1 MADGYNNAD
10 YAFTLPNYFPAPGQV
25 LQSAIARQDR
35 KAEFDYENQMRA
47 MQAAQ
52 KKAEEDRMRNLGV
65 LYKETDFGPQFA
77 TPNLQVNSIT
87 QKELQKIRNEGYQLI
102 GKSPEEFQN
111 LFNTKLSD
119 LVQWVNM
126 AKVDASNIEKN
137 QKEIN
142 STYTNI
148 DINKANSLLSKSFL
162 ENYTEVDPATGELK
176 RKNYSS
182 VVPNKNYFEQFDNP
196 KNLAS
201 IVTDVSPF
209 YGWFPKVQSSQT
221 GDSQSVSKNG
231 VVNKESWTAY
241 TTPYTKVDFDEKG
254 KPFISVTSVSM
265 PYTNP
270 VTGKTESMP
279 VADESLMTDVMAKPD
294 TKIAAY
300 KAWEDEKAKRKV
312 DYKDPA
318 IDEIMF
324 KNFIYNT
331 ANRLLPHEVK
341 TQEATKT
348 PVINVSTGDKAK
360 QIDYDFINGVANAM
374 KKGDDTSLDGLLGK
388 FYALGGGKN
397 TYSDTKVVRDK
408 SGKPLEY
415 LLYLK
420 DSEGTELPD
429 PVSLKPDDKN
439 LLNKITGIYQRL
451 TGSSKGVE
459 AEVIETPVP
468 KPAPKPATPSKD
480 NMISI
485 ALDGKMGTIPEKNWE
500 AFKKKYPNAKR
511 Q

>member
-1 MADGYNNAD
+1 
-10 YAFTLPNYFPAPGQV
+10 
-25 LQSAIARQDR
+25 
-35 KAEFDYENQMRA
+35 
-47 MQAAQ
+47 
-52 KKAEEDRMRNLGV
+52 
-65 LYKETDFGPQFA
+65 
-77 TPNLQVNSIT
+77 
-87 QKELQKIRNEGYQLI
+87 
-102 GKSPEEFQN
+102 
-111 LFNTKLSD
+111 
-119 LVQWVNM
+119 
-126 AKVDASNIEKN
+126 
-137 QKEIN
+137 
-142 STYTNI
+142 
-148 DINKANSLLSKSFL
+148 
-162 ENYTEVDPATGELK
+162 
-176 RKNYSS
+176 
-182 VVPNKNYFEQFDNP
+182 
-196 KNLAS
+196 
-201 IVTDVSPF
+201 
-209 YGWFPKVQSSQT
+209 
-221 GDSQSVSKNG
+221 
-231 VVNKESWTAY
+231 
-241 TTPYTKVDFDEKG
+241 
-254 KPFISVTSVSM
+254 
-265 PYTNP
+265 
-270 VTGKTESMP
+270 
-279 VADESLMTDVMAKPD
+279 
-294 TKIAAY
+294 
-300 KAWEDEKAKRKV
+300 
-312 DYKDPA
+312 
-318 IDEIMF
+318 MF

-341 TQEATKT
+341 TQEVTKA

-468 KPAPKPATPSKD
+468 KPAPKKD
-480 NMISI
+480 NTISVI
-485 ALDGKMGTIPEKNWE
+485 LDGKIGEIPEKNWE

>member
-25 LQSAIARQDR
+25 LQSAIARQD
-35 KAEFDYENQMRA
+35 KQAEIDYENQMRA

-65 LYKETDFGPQFA
+65 LSKETEFGTQYA
-77 TPNLQVNSIT
+77 TPDLQVNSIT
-87 QKELQKIRNEGYQLI
+87 QKNLQRIKNQGYQLV
-102 GKSPEEFQN
+102 GKSQEEFQN
-111 LFNTKLSD
+111 WLNSEVSK
-119 LVQWVNM
+119 VAQWNNM
-126 AKVDASNIEKN
+126 AKTDATNIKER

-142 STYTNI
+142 STYPNI

-162 ENYTEVDPATGELK
+162 ENYTELDPTTGELK
-176 RKNYSS
+176 IKEVSS
-182 VVPNKNYFEQFDNP
+182 VVPNKNYFQQFDNP

-209 YGWFPKVQSSQT
+209 RDLWKKIPT
-221 GDSQSVSKNG
+221 ERAGDKNYT
-231 VVNKESWTAY
+231 NKKGEVKGFKWSAAVTPF
-241 TTPYTKVDFDEKG
+241 TTVEEDEKG
-254 KPFISVTSVSM
+254 MPIVSVTAMEV
-265 PYTNP
+265 PYKNP
-270 VTGKTESMP
+270 TTGKIESMK
-279 VADESLMTDVMAKPD
+279 VADDKLMSYVLANPAE
-294 TKIAAY
+294 KIAAY
-300 KAWEDEKAKRKV
+300 KAWEDEKARTKA

-318 IDEIMF
+318 VEDTMF
-324 KNFIYNT
+324 RNFIYKQAQEN
-331 ANRLLPHEVK
+331 LPHEVV
-341 TQEATKT
+341 TEEVSKT

-360 QIDYDFINGVANAM
+360 QIDYDFIKGVANAM

-468 KPAPKPATPSKD
+468 KPAPKKEPTEAQFAAAAKLSG
-480 NMISI
+480 M
-485 ALDGKMGTIPEKNWE
+485 TIEE
-500 AFKKKYPNAKR
+500 YKKAYKASQKK
-511 Q
+511 

>member
-10 YAFTLPNYFPAPGQV
+10 YAFILPNYFPAPGQV
-25 LQSAIARQDR
+25 LQSAIARQD
-35 KAEFDYENQMRA
+35 KQAEFDYENQIRA

-52 KKAEEDRMRNLGV
+52 KKAEDDRMRNLGV
-65 LYKETDFGPQFA
+65 LSKETEFGTQYA
-77 TPNLQVNSIT
+77 TPDLQVNSIT
-87 QKELQKIRNEGYQLI
+87 QKNLQRIKNKGYELINQ
-102 GKSPEEFQN
+102 SPEK
-111 LFNTKLSD
+111 FNNWLNSEVSK
-119 LVQWVNM
+119 VAQWNNM
-126 AKVDASNIEKN
+126 AKTDATNIKER

-142 STYTNI
+142 STYQNI
-148 DINKANSLLSKSFL
+148 DINKANSLVSKSFL
-162 ENYTEVDPATGELK
+162 ENYTQVNPETGELEIK
-176 RKNYSS
+176 EVSS

-209 YGWFPKVQSSQT
+209 YNWFTKVQSSQT

-231 VVNKESWTAY
+231 VVNKESWTGY
-241 TTPYTKVDFDEKG
+241 VTPYTKVDFDEKG

-279 VADESLMTDVMAKPD
+279 IADDSLMTDVMAKPD

-312 DYKDPA
+312 DYKDPV

-341 TQEATKT
+341 TQEVTKA

-360 QIDYDFINGVANAM
+360 QIDYNLIKGITSSMKNSDNA
-374 KKGDDTSLDGLLGK
+374 SLDNLLGK
-388 FYALGGGKN
+388 LYALGGGKN

-415 LLYLK
+415 LITLK
-420 DSEGTELPD
+420 DSEGMDLEPI
-429 PVSLKPDDKN
+429 SLNPGDKN
-439 LLNKITGIYQRL
+439 LLNKVTGIYQRL

-459 AEVIETPVP
+459 SEVLDEPVP
-468 KPAPKPATPSKD
+468 KPAPKPAPAKSVLYILNGKKYNIPSDEVAEFLKD
-480 NMISI
+480 NPK
-485 ALDGKMGTIPEKNWE
+485 A
-500 AFKKKYPNAKR
+500 KKG
-511 Q
+511 

>member
-10 YAFTLPNYFPAPGQV
+10 YAFILPNYFPAPGQV
-25 LQSAIARQDR
+25 LQSAIARQD
-35 KAEFDYENQMRA
+35 KQAEFDYENQIRA

-52 KKAEEDRMRNLGV
+52 KKAEDDRMKNLGV
-65 LYKETDFGPQFA
+65 LSKETEFGTQYA
-77 TPNLQVNSIT
+77 TPDLQVNSIT
-87 QKELQKIRNEGYQLI
+87 QKNLQRIKNQGYQLV
-102 GKSPEEFQN
+102 GKSQEEFQN
-111 LFNTKLSD
+111 WLNSEVSK
-119 LVQWVNM
+119 VAQWNNM
-126 AKVDASNIEKN
+126 AKTDATNIKER

-142 STYTNI
+142 STYPNI

-162 ENYTEVDPATGELK
+162 ENYTQVNPVTGELEIK
-176 RKNYSS
+176 ETSS
-182 VVPNKNYFEQFDNP
+182 VVPNKNYFQQFDNP
-196 KNLAS
+196 KTLAS

-209 YGWFPKVQSSQT
+209 YGWFQKVQSSQT

-348 PVINVSTGDKAK
+348 PVINVSTGDQAK
-360 QIDYDFINGVANAM
+360 KIDYNLIKGITSSMKNGDN
-374 KKGDDTSLDGLLGK
+374 TSLDNLLGK
-388 FYALGGGKN
+388 LYALGGGKN

-415 LLYLK
+415 LITLK
-420 DSEGTELPD
+420 DSEGMDLEPI
-429 PVSLKPDDKN
+429 SLNPGDKN
-439 LLNKITGIYQRL
+439 LLNKVTGIYQRL

-459 AEVIETPVP
+459 SEVLDEPVP
-468 KPAPKPATPSKD
+468 KPAPKKD
-480 NMISI
+480 NTISVI
-485 ALDGKMGTIPEKNWE
+485 LDGKIGEIPEKNWE

>member
-279 VADESLMTDVMAKPD
+279 IADDSLMTDVMAKPD

-341 TQEATKT
+341 TQEASKT
-348 PVINVSTGDKAK
+348 PVINVSTGDQAK
-360 QIDYDFINGVANAM
+360 KIDYNLIKGITSSMKNSDNA
-374 KKGDDTSLDGLLGK
+374 SLDNLLGK
-388 FYALGGGKN
+388 LYALGGGKN

-415 LLYLK
+415 LITLK
-420 DSEGTELPD
+420 DSEGMDLE
-429 PVSLKPDDKN
+429 PVSLTPNDKN
-439 LLNKITGIYQRL
+439 LLNKVTGIYQRL

-459 AEVIETPVP
+459 SEVLDEPIAKTPKTPTPP
-468 KPAPKPATPSKD
+468 KG

-485 ALDGKMGTIPEKNWE
+485 NLDGKVGVIPEGNWE

>member
-77 TPNLQVNSIT
+77 TPNSQVNSIS

-102 GKSPEEFQN
+102 GKNPEEFQSLLN
-111 LFNTKLSD
+111 KNLSD

-126 AKVDASNIEKN
+126 AKTEAANIEKS
-137 QKEIN
+137 QKDIN
-142 STYTNI
+142 SIYPNI
-148 DINKANSLLSKSFL
+148 DINKANSLVSKSFL

-196 KNLAS
+196 KTLAS
-201 IVTDVSPF
+201 IVTDTSPF
-209 YGWFPKVQSSQT
+209 RNLWGKVPT
-221 GDSQSVSKNG
+221 ERAGDKNYT
-231 VVNKESWTAY
+231 NKKGEVKGFKWSAAVTPF
-241 TTPYTKVDFDEKG
+241 TTVGEDEKG
-254 KPFISVTSVSM
+254 MPTVMVTAKEV
-265 PYTNP
+265 PYKNP
-270 VTGKTESMP
+270 TTGKIESMK
-279 VADESLMTDVMAKPD
+279 VADDKLMSYVLANPAE
-294 TKIAAY
+294 KIAAY
-300 KAWEDEKAKRKV
+300 KEWEDEKAKMKV

-318 IDEIMF
+318 VEDTMF
-324 KNFIYNT
+324 RSFIYKQAQEN
-331 ANRLLPHEVK
+331 LPHEVV
-341 TQEATKT
+341 TEEVSKT
-348 PVINVSTGDKAK
+348 PVINVSTGDQAK
-360 QIDYDFINGVANAM
+360 KIDYNLIKGITSSM
-374 KKGDDTSLDGLLGK
+374 KSNDNTSLDNLLGK
-388 FYALGGGKN
+388 LYALGGGKN

-415 LLYLK
+415 LITLK
-420 DSEGTELPD
+420 DSEGMDLEPI
-429 PVSLKPDDKN
+429 SLNPNDKN
-439 LLNKITGIYQRL
+439 LLNKVTGIYQRL

-459 AEVIETPVP
+459 SEVLDEPIAKTPKNP
-468 KPAPKPATPSKD
+468 KQEPTEAQYAAAAKASGMTVDEYKKAYR
-480 NMISI
+480 
-485 ALDGKMGTIPEKNWE
+485 ALQ
-500 AFKKKYPNAKR
+500 KK
-511 Q
+511 

>member
-47 MQAAQ
+47 MLAAQ

-65 LYKETDFGPQFA
+65 LSKETEFGTQYA
-77 TPNLQVNSIT
+77 TPDSQVNSIT
-87 QKELQKIRNEGYQLI
+87 QKNLQRIKNKGYELINQ
-102 GKSPEEFQN
+102 SPEK
-111 LFNTKLSD
+111 FNNWLNSEVSK
-119 LVQWVNM
+119 VAQWNNM
-126 AKVDASNIEKN
+126 AKTDATNIKER

-142 STYTNI
+142 STYQNI
-148 DINKANSLLSKSFL
+148 DINKANSLVSKSFL
-162 ENYTEVDPATGELK
+162 ENYTQVNPETGELEIK
-176 RKNYSS
+176 EVSS
-182 VVPNKNYFEQFDNP
+182 VVPNKNYFQQFDNP
-196 KNLAS
+196 KTLAS

-241 TTPYTKVDFDEKG
+241 VTPYTKVDFDEKG

-279 VADESLMTDVMAKPD
+279 IADDALMTDVMAKPD

-341 TQEATKT
+341 TQEVSKT
-348 PVINVSTGDKAK
+348 PVINVSTGDQVKK
-360 QIDYDFINGVANAM
+360 IDYNLIKGITSSMKNSDNA
-374 KKGDDTSLDGLLGK
+374 SLDNLLGK
-388 FYALGGGKN
+388 LYALGGGKN

-415 LLYLK
+415 LITLK
-420 DSEGTELPD
+420 DSEGMDLEPI
-429 PVSLKPDDKN
+429 SLNPGDKN
-439 LLNKITGIYQRL
+439 LLNKVTGIYQRL

-459 AEVIETPVP
+459 SEVLDEPVP
-468 KPAPKPATPSKD
+468 KPAPKKD
-480 NMISI
+480 NTISVI
-485 ALDGKMGTIPEKNWE
+485 LDGKIGEIPEKNWE

>member
-65 LYKETDFGPQFA
+65 LSKETEFGTQYA
-77 TPNLQVNSIT
+77 TPDLQVNSIT
-87 QKELQKIRNEGYQLI
+87 QKNLQRIKNQGYQLV
-102 GKSPEEFQN
+102 GKSQEEFQN
-111 LFNTKLSD
+111 WLNSEVSK
-119 LVQWVNM
+119 VAQWNNM
-126 AKVDASNIEKN
+126 AKTDATNIKER

-142 STYTNI
+142 STYPNI

-162 ENYTEVDPATGELK
+162 ENYTQVNPATGELEIK
-176 RKNYSS
+176 EVSS
-182 VVPNKNYFEQFDNP
+182 VVPNKNYFQQFDNP

-241 TTPYTKVDFDEKG
+241 VTPYTKVDFDEKG

-279 VADESLMTDVMAKPD
+279 IADDSLMTDVMAKPD

-341 TQEATKT
+341 TQEVSKT
-348 PVINVSTGDKAK
+348 PVIN
-360 QIDYDFINGVANAM
+360 IN
-374 KKGDDTSLDGLLGK
+374 KGDEAKKVDYNYIKNIEDSIKNNDVSSLTSLADNLAALRGGK
-388 FYALGGGKN
+388 FMYESI
-397 TYSDTKVVRDK
+397 TPYRR
-408 SGKPLEY
+408 
-415 LLYLK
+415 K
-420 DSEGTELPD
+420 DGT
-429 PVSLKPDDKN
+429 
-439 LLNKITGIYQRL
+439 ITGVQFNLQDEYGDTITRTLKSDAPNLRAQLVGLYQDI
-451 TGSSKGVE
+451 TGSSTKAEAKIVE
-459 AEVIETPVP
+459 EKP
-468 KPAPKPATPSKD
+468 KPAPKKEPTEAQFAAAAKASGMTIEEYKKAYR
-480 NMISI
+480 
-485 ALDGKMGTIPEKNWE
+485 ALQ
-500 AFKKKYPNAKR
+500 KK
-511 Q
+511 

>member
-25 LQSAIARQDR
+25 LQSAIARQD
-35 KAEFDYENQMRA
+35 KQAEFDYENKMRA

-52 KKAEEDRMRNLGV
+52 KKAEDDRMKNLGV
-65 LYKETDFGPQFA
+65 LSKETEFGTQYA
-77 TPNLQVNSIT
+77 TPDLQVNSIT
-87 QKELQKIRNEGYQLI
+87 QKNLQRIKNKGYELI
-102 GKSPEEFQN
+102 GQSPES
-111 LFNTKLSD
+111 FNNWINSEVSK
-119 LVQWVNM
+119 VAQWNNM
-126 AKVDASNIEKN
+126 AKTDATNIKER

-142 STYTNI
+142 STYQNI
-148 DINKANSLLSKSFL
+148 DINKANSLVSKSFL
-162 ENYTEVDPATGELK
+162 ENYTQVNPETGELEIK
-176 RKNYSS
+176 ETSS

-231 VVNKESWTAY
+231 VINKESWTGY
-241 TTPYTKVDFDEKG
+241 VTPYTKVDFDEKG

-279 VADESLMTDVMAKPD
+279 IADDALMTDVMAKPD

-348 PVINVSTGDKAK
+348 PVINISTGDVNKGKESNFVNGLTDAINSGNK
-360 QIDYDFINGVANAM
+360 RAVEDYF
-374 KKGDDTSLDGLLGK
+374 GK
-388 FYALGGGKN
+388 FPALEGGRYTYS
-397 TYSDTKVVRDK
+397 TYSDITNRKTGEPV
-408 SGKPLEY
+408 EY
-415 LLYLK
+415 LVYLK
-420 DSEGTELPD
+420 DSDGVELPE
-429 PVSLKPDDKN
+429 PISLKRNDKD
-439 LLNKITGIYQRL
+439 LFSKVAGTYQKL
-451 TGSSKGVE
+451 GGSSKNIELE
-459 AEVIETPVP
+459 AIDKPSP
-468 KPAPKPATPSKD
+468 KPAPKKEPTEAQFAAAARLSG
-480 NMISI
+480 M
-485 ALDGKMGTIPEKNWE
+485 TIEE
-500 AFKKKYPNAKR
+500 YKKAYKASQKK
-511 Q
+511 

>member
-47 MQAAQ
+47 MLAAQ

-65 LYKETDFGPQFA
+65 LSKETEFGTQYA
-77 TPNLQVNSIT
+77 TPDSQVNSIT
-87 QKELQKIRNEGYQLI
+87 QKNLQRIKNKGYELINQ
-102 GKSPEEFQN
+102 SPEK
-111 LFNTKLSD
+111 FNNWLNSEVSK
-119 LVQWVNM
+119 VAQWNNM
-126 AKVDASNIEKN
+126 AKTDATNIKER

-142 STYTNI
+142 STYQNI
-148 DINKANSLLSKSFL
+148 DINKANSLVSKSFL
-162 ENYTEVDPATGELK
+162 ENYTQVNPETGELEIK
-176 RKNYSS
+176 EVSS
-182 VVPNKNYFEQFDNP
+182 VVPNKNYFQQFDYP
-196 KNLAS
+196 KTLAS

-241 TTPYTKVDFDEKG
+241 VTPYTKVDFDEKG

-279 VADESLMTDVMAKPD
+279 IADDALMTDVMAKPD

-341 TQEATKT
+341 TQEVSKT
-348 PVINVSTGDKAK
+348 PVINVSTGDQVKK
-360 QIDYDFINGVANAM
+360 IDYNLIKGITSSMKNSDNA
-374 KKGDDTSLDGLLGK
+374 SLDNLLGK
-388 FYALGGGKN
+388 LYALGGGKN

-415 LLYLK
+415 LITLK
-420 DSEGTELPD
+420 DSEGMDLEPI
-429 PVSLKPDDKN
+429 SLNPGDKN
-439 LLNKITGIYQRL
+439 LLNKVTGIYQRL

-459 AEVIETPVP
+459 SEVLDEPVP
-468 KPAPKPATPSKD
+468 KPAPKKD
-480 NMISI
+480 NTISVI
-485 ALDGKMGTIPEKNWE
+485 LDGKIGEIPEKNWE

>member
-25 LQSAIARQDR
+25 LQSAIARQD
-35 KAEFDYENQMRA
+35 KQAEFDYENQMRA

-52 KKAEEDRMRNLGV
+52 KKAEDDRMRNLGV

-77 TPNLQVNSIT
+77 TPNSQVNSIS
-87 QKELQKIRNEGYQLI
+87 QKELQRVRNEGYQLI
-102 GKSPEEFQN
+102 GKNPEEFQSILN
-111 LFNTKLSD
+111 KNLSD

-126 AKVDASNIEKN
+126 AKTDAANIEKS

-142 STYTNI
+142 STYKNI
-148 DINKANSLLSKSFL
+148 DINKASSLVSKSFL

-201 IVTDVSPF
+201 IVTDTSPF
-209 YGWFPKVQSSQT
+209 RDLWGKVPT
-221 GDSQSVSKNG
+221 ERAGDKNYT
-231 VVNKESWTAY
+231 NKKGEVKGFKWSAAVTPF
-241 TTPYTKVDFDEKG
+241 TTVEEDEKG
-254 KPFISVTSVSM
+254 MPIVSVTAMEV
-265 PYTNP
+265 PYKNP
-270 VTGKTESMP
+270 TTGKIESMK
-279 VADESLMTDVMAKPD
+279 VADDKLMSYVLANPAE
-294 TKIAAY
+294 KIAAY
-300 KAWEDEKAKRKV
+300 KAWEDEKARTKA

-318 IDEIMF
+318 VEDTMF
-324 KNFIYNT
+324 RNFIYKQAQEN
-331 ANRLLPHEVK
+331 LPHEVV
-341 TQEATKT
+341 TEEVSKT

-360 QIDYDFINGVANAM
+360 QIDYDFINGVVNAM

-459 AEVIETPVP
+459 SEVIETPVP
-468 KPAPKPATPSKD
+468 KKESTTKSATYKVGGKSYTKSD
-480 NMISI
+480 LN
-485 ALDGKMGTIPEKNWE
+485 KMGYTDAQIEQAIKLGTIK
-500 AFKKKYPNAKR
+500 